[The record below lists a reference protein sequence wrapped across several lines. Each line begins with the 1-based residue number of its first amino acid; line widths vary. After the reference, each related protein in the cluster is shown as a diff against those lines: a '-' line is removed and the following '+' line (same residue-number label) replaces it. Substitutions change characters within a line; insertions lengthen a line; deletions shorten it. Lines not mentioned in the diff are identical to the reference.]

1 MARNVSAIYSA
12 FRTFALAQGKASGLN
27 ALSSQVVWG
36 AGSGRTEPWKPSL
49 LCTSVAV
56 PVTALVRPKDT
67 HLHGARRAVW
77 LPSPLPRG
85 ARVLPTFPRSYKK
98 PGAGILTSGST
109 AQLGFSLLCSRT
121 NPRRLIPL
129 GAISPVPGEGGHPA
143 PGCCCSCLLPARGC
157 RRCSVLCQ
165 RICWGSALSK
175 AGPALTSHLSY
186 SFASHKPFLS
196 TPIFLLSHFSKTLTH
211 ITTSYTNQTAKNR
224 NTIYSQLKACI
235 STGYFVCSTPD
246 SFLVGNAIS
255 LSSSSRSIMI
265 GQIPASGLYSKGS
278 AVWSYE

>member
-1 MARNVSAIYSA
+1 M
-12 FRTFALAQGKASGLN
+12 TAL
-27 ALSSQVVWG
+27 
-36 AGSGRTEPWKPSL
+36 PSL
-49 LCTSVAV
+49 VFPPLL
-56 PVTALVRPKDT
+56 PHRPK
-67 HLHGARRAVW
+67 RAN
-77 LPSPLPRG
+77 
-85 ARVLPTFPRSYKK
+85 PT
-98 PGAGILTSGST
+98 
-109 AQLGFSLLCSRT
+109 
-121 NPRRLIPL
+121 

-143 PGCCCSCLLPARGC
+143 PGCCCSRLLPAWGC

-165 RICWGSALSK
+165 GIRWGSALSK

-196 TPIFLLSHFSKTLTH
+196 IPIFLLSRFSKTLTH

-246 SFLVGNAIS
+246 SFLVGNTIS
-255 LSSSSRSIMI
+255 LSSSSRSITI